1 MNHQDVFRK
10 IDELNEQYLKMW
22 EDVCNIESPT
32 VDKAGVDAVGRVFAA
47 AAKERG
53 WQVEIEPMEKAGDLV
68 CITMNPDAKKA
79 PIVLSGHLDTVFPV
93 GSFGT
98 PAVRREGDKIYGPGV
113 VDCKGGAVAG
123 FYAMDALAQ
132 CGYTDRPILLLLQTD
147 EEGGSH
153 LSGQATIN
161 SICKRSEGAVAFLNL
176 EGHTKGEICIER
188 KGIQSFR
195 FTVEGKEAHA
205 SKCFEVGANA
215 ILDAAHRIIELEQ
228 FKDGDGITCC
238 CSLIQGGSTINTVP
252 GLCTFSA
259 NVRYVTLEQREWIC
273 NYMEEMAAKTYVEGC
288 RCTVTYG
295 KGRPPMEFREQNLA
309 LLERIAD
316 AVERCGLPRL
326 HRGKRRTGGS
336 DAAYLTLHGVPC
348 VDNLGTCGGEIH
360 TTAEWA
366 WVDSLKQSAQ
376 WLAAFICEET

>member
-1 MNHQDVFRK
+1 MNHRAVFQK
-10 IDELNEQYLKMW
+10 IDELNEQYLQMW

-32 VDKAGVDAVGRVFAA
+32 ADKAGVDAVGRYFAE
-47 AAKERG
+47 AAKARG

-68 CITMNPDAKKA
+68 CITLNPEAKKA

-147 EEGGSH
+147 EEVGSR

-161 SICKRSEGAVAFLNL
+161 SICKRSEGADAFINL

-188 KGIQSFR
+188 KGILTFH
-195 FTVEGKEAHA
+195 FTVEGQEAHA

-215 ILDAAHRIIELEQ
+215 ILDAAHRIIELEKL
-228 FKDGDGITCC
+228 KDGEGLTCC
-238 CSLIQGGSTINTVP
+238 CSTISGGTTVNTVP
-252 GLCTFSA
+252 GRCTFAA
-259 NVRYVTLEQREWIC
+259 NVRFATLAQRDWVC
-273 NYMEEMAAKTYVEGC
+273 NYMEEQAAKTYVEGC

-295 KGRPPMEFREQNLA
+295 KGRPPMEFREQNLM

-336 DAAYLTLHGVPC
+336 DAANVTVYGIPC
-348 VDNLGTCGGEIH
+348 VDNLGTCGGNIH

-366 WVDSLKQSAQ
+366 WVESLKQSAQ
-376 WLAAFICEET
+376 WLAAYICEET